1 MNVIKSYIVTNA
13 AASSGGVLIPDA
25 SPTTKGIAKLYNDL
39 SGSNTDGAVTQAGVK
54 AVTDDLQ
61 DQIDDLGG
69 YTSTPPSVLFG
80 SITGQTMIGKTLT
93 ANYSFEDVDGTAEGS
108 STIQWYYADDEDGTN
123 EVLISGATA
132 FTHTLSDVSMV
143 GKHIGFK
150 ITPVNA
156 SAESGAVFTY
166 YSPETVSAKLYPGD
180 AINAI
185 SASSVKAIVST
196 KKMFA
201 AYGGSAL
208 QLTTNGTTTYEMGF
222 VGDEA
227 DWAGAVTW
235 SGGAQLYV
243 KIGYDQSG
251 NSNNLTFANFAAMPK
266 IDLVNKYIVWE
277 PTKSGNCGSHS
288 SLDIGTSNYSIFFH
302 LYINTLKDSQ
312 VTIIQKQT
320 NFSTDHI
327 SIQSVNGIRY
337 DTYSGDGA
345 PSLKSYNVPLN
356 RWDLLMIGRDGTNRH
371 FKAVGKSFSA
381 AESNN
386 DVTSTGNLQINSGS
400 NGGGDMLSTTMI
412 YATAYGGSIFS
423 DILKFIQHE
432 QA

>member
-69 YTSTPPSVLFG
+69 YTSNPPSVLFG

-132 FTHTLSDVSMV
+132 FTHTLSDVAMV

-196 KKMFA
+196 KKMFT

-227 DWAGAVTW
+227 DWAGAITW

-251 NSNNLTFANFAAMPK
+251 NGNNLVFANFAAMPK
-266 IDLVNKYIVWE
+266 IDLLNKFIQWE
-277 PTKSGNCGSHS
+277 PTKTGNCGAS
-288 SLDIGTSNYSIFFH
+288 STLDIGTSDYSIFIAG
-302 LYINTLKDSQ
+302 YINVLADCQSTL
-312 VTIIQKQT
+312 IQKQT
-320 NFSTDHI
+320 NFSSRHVA
-327 SIQSVNGIRY
+327 IQSIIGIRY

-345 PSLKSYNVPLN
+345 PSLRRYYTPLN
-356 RWDLLMIGRDGTNRH
+356 RWDLLMTGRNGTNRYW
-371 FKAVGKSFSA
+371 KSIGHA
-381 AESNN
+381 EQHTESNN
-386 DVTSTGNLQINSGS
+386 DVTSSGNLLINSGS
-400 NGGGDMLSTTMI
+400 NGGGDWLCTTII
-412 YATAYGGSIFS
+412 YAKVYAGSLYN
-423 DILKFIQHE
+423 DILKFVQHE
-432 QA
+432 QV